1 LLRFALLT
9 LLLCVAW
16 SAQAHAAAVQ
26 QTGYITMSDGVKLRY
41 AVELPAAA
49 GRFPV
54 ALKYDGY
61 CEGTA
66 PMSCNG
72 TTDSSA
78 LLAAGYAVLG
88 VNARGTGCSQGQF
101 DFRSPTEST
110 DGAAVVE
117 WAARQSWS
125 TGHVGMFGDSF
136 PGVLQ
141 PVVAALNP
149 AGLDSRPPPT
159 RPRSRPRRRSR
170 TLASTASCTTRNTPP
185 RS

>member
-1 LLRFALLT
+1 MIAGSRFLRFGLLT
-9 LLLCVAW
+9 LLVCVAW
-16 SAQAHAAAVQ
+16 SPQARAAAVQ

-41 AVELPAAA
+41 AVELPATA

-101 DFRSPTEST
+101 EFRSPAEST
-110 DGAAVVE
+110 HGAAAGD
-117 WAARQSWS
+117 AA
-125 TGHVGMFGDSF
+125 
-136 PGVLQ
+136 
-141 PVVAALNP
+141 A
-149 AGLDSRPPPT
+149 
-159 RPRSRPRRRSR
+159 
-170 TLASTASCTTRNTPP
+170 
-185 RS
+185 